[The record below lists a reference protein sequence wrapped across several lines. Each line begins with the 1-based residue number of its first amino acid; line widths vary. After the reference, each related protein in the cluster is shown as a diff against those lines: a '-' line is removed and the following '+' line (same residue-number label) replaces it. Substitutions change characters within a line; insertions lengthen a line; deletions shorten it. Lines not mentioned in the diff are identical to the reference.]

1 MDVVTSIVKPLK
13 NDKFFPLCGQCFHLF
28 CFRMFYFALVK
39 IWLLR
44 TVQVTLKIFRTI
56 LLRFSLFFLLPDKIY
71 YRWRVLAW
79 VLKIGQISWDVSPA
93 ILRAQAV
100 AECLM
105 EKQVISDPLGSCELS
120 TKNRLFIN
128 EPNRYCSSD
137 PLQGK
142 KKKWYMVLTKS
153 QVPMIVHC
161 LLFDNM
167 WKFYYKFTW
176 KESLRSKAHCVIWKW
191 LFQQLFQLC
200 HGV

>member
-1 MDVVTSIVKPLK
+1 MYSNFIQKWLQTQLENKDLLALCLVLIKYLINEWKRNVIFPFLFVAKACKTIVKFPWMDVVTSTVKPLK

-28 CFRMFYFALVK
+28 CFWMFYFALVK

-44 TVQVTLKIFRTI
+44 RVQVTLKIFRAI

-105 EKQVISDPLGSCELS
+105 EK
-120 TKNRLFIN
+120 
-128 EPNRYCSSD
+128 
-137 PLQGK
+137 
-142 KKKWYMVLTKS
+142 
-153 QVPMIVHC
+153 
-161 LLFDNM
+161 
-167 WKFYYKFTW
+167 
-176 KESLRSKAHCVIWKW
+176 
-191 LFQQLFQLC
+191 
-200 HGV
+200 